1 VFLLGYKTSGSG
13 PNLESKNH
21 SNQFTLRLTCLFVI
35 FIVTLDRSFFFQRVA
50 LMENARNKRVYIY

>member
-1 VFLLGYKTSGSG
+1 MYVFVLGYKTSGSG

-35 FIVTLDRSFFFQRVA
+35 FIVTLDRSFLIPASCFDG
-50 LMENARNKRVYIY
+50 ECT